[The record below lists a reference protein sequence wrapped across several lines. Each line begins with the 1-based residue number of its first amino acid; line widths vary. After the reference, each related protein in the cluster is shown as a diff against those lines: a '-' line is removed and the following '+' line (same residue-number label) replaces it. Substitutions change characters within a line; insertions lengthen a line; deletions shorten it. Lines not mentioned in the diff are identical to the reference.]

1 MNERNKPTSETLNA
15 MRDEAY
21 SHAVAAGFHADGHTQ
36 DHYFCLVITEL
47 MEAVE
52 ADRKDRRCTF
62 NLDQIYD
69 VEDDAAFYTIFQ
81 AKIKDT
87 VEDELA
93 DTAIRLLDY
102 AGYVG
107 TKIDTLGSKVYTERP
122 FTDMAYAVA
131 NILFSIDDVPID
143 TVITV
148 AIGALFQWADRL
160 DFDLTKHIEMKM
172 RYNRNRPRLHGKKY

>member
-21 SHAVAAGFHADGHTQ
+21 RHAVAAGFHADSHTQ

-47 MEAVE
+47 ME
-52 ADRKDRRCTF
+52 
-62 NLDQIYD
+62 
-69 VEDDAAFYTIFQ
+69 
-81 AKIKDT
+81 DT

-172 RYNRNRPRLHGKKY
+172 RYNRNRPHLHGKKY

>member
-21 SHAVAAGFHADGHTQ
+21 SHAVAAGFHADSHTQ

-52 ADRKDRRCTF
+52 ADRNDRRCTF

-81 AKIKDT
+81 AKIKDSLT
-87 VEDELA
+87 RPSDCLTMPGMSERKSTRSARKFTPSVHLPIWHTPWLTFYSA
-93 DTAIRLLDY
+93 LTMYPSTLL
-102 AGYVG
+102 
-107 TKIDTLGSKVYTERP
+107 
-122 FTDMAYAVA
+122 
-131 NILFSIDDVPID
+131 
-143 TVITV
+143 
-148 AIGALFQWADRL
+148 
-160 DFDLTKHIEMKM
+160 
-172 RYNRNRPRLHGKKY
+172 